1 MNIHF
6 HRATPGGIA
15 DEAALEQFQ
24 MQWATS
30 KGPSLCNSPSS
41 TSPAAMLAK

>member
-6 HRATPGGIA
+6 HRAKSGGVA

-30 KGPSLCNSPSS
+30 KSLSMRTAFPQE
-41 TSPAAMLAK
+41 